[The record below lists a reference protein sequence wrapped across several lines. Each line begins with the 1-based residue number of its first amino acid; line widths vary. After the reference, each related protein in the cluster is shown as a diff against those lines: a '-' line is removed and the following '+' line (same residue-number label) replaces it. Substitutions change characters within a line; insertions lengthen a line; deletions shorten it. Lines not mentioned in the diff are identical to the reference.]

1 MIQEIW
7 NKTLE
12 TRKERYMSKRD
23 HLWASELGKAPVD
36 VWLKLNAVKPT
47 NPPDARALRKFEAG
61 NLIEWVVEM
70 VLKRAG
76 AVLIGEGDKGTQKWV
91 SHQYP
96 NMMEVTGKID
106 IMSGNKNGDYTSNLE
121 LDDLRLPPIFTK
133 LADNIKMYLEEEYPT
148 GLDKVPVEVKSCSSY
163 MYEVYA
169 NQGASDNHKLQL
181 FHYLKADDCKKG
193 IILYVS
199 KDDLRLLEFI
209 VMNPSPVEDMYKE
222 RIATL
227 TKYINEDKRPP
238 LEKFIEFN
246 MDSFKFKANWKVMY
260 SDYLT
265 LLYGF
270 EHQES
275 FRTTFDKKVN
285 GYNRVVKRIVQS
297 KKITDKNKEI
307 ITEMEKEFP
316 NYKDVIIL
324 AQKSGL
330 FDEEVKEDDSKE
342 K

>member
-12 TRKERYMSKRD
+12 TRKDRPLKKRD

-36 VWLKLNAVKPT
+36 VWLKLNATKPT

-76 AVLIGEGDKGTQKWV
+76 AVLIKEGDRGTQKWV

-106 IMSGNKNGDYTSNLE
+106 IMSGNEDGDYTSS
-121 LDDLRLPPIFTK
+121 LDFDVLRLPPIFTK
-133 LADNIKMYLEEEYPT
+133 LADNIKAYLEEKYPN
-148 GLDKVPVEVKSCSSY
+148 GLEKVPVEVKSCSSF

-169 NQGASDNHKLQL
+169 NQGPSDNHKLQL
-181 FHYLKADDCKKG
+181 FHYLKAEGVPKG
-193 IILYVS
+193 ILLYAS
-199 KDDLRLLEFI
+199 KDDLRLLEFE

-222 RIATL
+222 NIAIL
-227 TKYINEDKRPP
+227 TKHINSGERPP
-238 LEKFIEFN
+238 LEKFINFD
-246 MDSFKFKANWKVMY
+246 MDSFKFRANWKVMY

-285 GYNRVVKRIVQS
+285 SYNRVFKRIAQE
-297 KKITDKNKEI
+297 KKMTKLNLEI
-307 ITEMEKEFP
+307 IEDMKNELP
-316 NYKDVIIL
+316 NYKEVIIL
-324 AQKSGL
+324 AQKSGK
-330 FDEEVKEDDSKE
+330 FDEEVNQDDSEE